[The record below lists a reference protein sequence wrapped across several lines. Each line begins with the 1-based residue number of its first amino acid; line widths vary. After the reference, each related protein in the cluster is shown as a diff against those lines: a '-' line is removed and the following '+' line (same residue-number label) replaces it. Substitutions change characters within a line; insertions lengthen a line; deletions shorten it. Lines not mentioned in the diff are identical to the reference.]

1 MNRFS
6 IKGKFE
12 NTTTEIDRKKKE
24 IMQNTSFIKTVKNNH
39 FLEWLAKEFSDMS
52 AYMTTEEIADF
63 VFGNVEEAVEK
74 YKEQY
79 GMEK

>member
-1 MNRFS
+1 
-6 IKGKFE
+6 
-12 NTTTEIDRKKKE
+12 
-24 IMQNTSFIKTVKNNH
+24 MQNTNFRKIVKNNQ

-63 VFGNVEEAVEK
+63 VFGSIEEAVNN

-79 GMEK
+79 DIEDD